1 MLMNVVAVIPCL
13 NEETFISDIVTRAG
27 KYVQTVI
34 VVDDGS
40 TDLTKEVAEKA
51 GAKVIRHESSRGAG
65 AATRSGLEAA
75 KAQNADVVIT
85 IDGDGQ
91 HNPDEIP
98 RLIAPVENGNADI
111 VIGSRFLS
119 DNGNVKKYR
128 KFGIDLITTLFNIGA
143 KAGVTDSQSGF
154 RAYSRKAVN
163 SIIIT
168 DDGFGFSVE
177 TLIKAR
183 KLGLSM
189 TAAPI
194 SCIYHAEGSTLNP
207 LIHGMT
213 VVWSLIKY
221 RILLLS

>member
-1 MLMNVVAVIPCL
+1 MNVVAVIPCL
-13 NEETFISDIVTRAG
+13 NEENFISDIVTRAG

-40 TDLTKEVAEKA
+40 TDQTREVAEKA

-65 AATRSGLEAA
+65 AATRSGFEAA
-75 KAQNADVVIT
+75 ILENADIVVT

-98 RLIAPVENGNADI
+98 RLLNLIRGGSSDI

-128 KFGIDLITTLFNIGA
+128 KFGIDLITTLFNFGA

-154 RAYSRKAVN
+154 RAYNRRAIN
-163 SIIIT
+163 SIKIT

-177 TLIKAR
+177 TLVKAR
-183 KLGLSM
+183 KIGLSM

-194 SCIYHAEGSTLNP
+194 SCIYHGEGSTLNP